1 MTGELPCGC
10 GYVAAA
16 ENEDDLVAAVRDH
29 ASTVHGI
36 DLTEEVLLGLVDQR
50 GPLAGSDPRP

>member
-1 MTGELPCGC
+1 MIGELPCGC

-16 ENEDDLVAAVRDH
+16 EKEDDLVAAVLDH

-36 DLTEEVLLGLVDQR
+36 DLTEEVVIDLVDQR

>member
-16 ENEDDLVAAVRDH
+16 EKEDDLVAAVRDH
-29 ASTVHGI
+29 ASTVHRI
-36 DLTEEVLLGLVDQR
+36 DLTEKIVLGLVDQR
-50 GPLAGSDPRP
+50 GPLAGSDPCP